1 MNTPRPTFLRAIVT
15 VCLSAGL
22 LLAVAACDDAFID
35 PFDNNERYY
44 TLYGYLDAI
53 ETEHAVRVIPVT
65 RTPEHITSPTDDQAT
80 IDAVVTSTDLRTGQR
95 ITWRHTLEKLDDG
108 TYGHIFRASFIVR
121 PSNMYRLEVKRSDGK
136 TATAETKVPYIPEA
150 ARFRVDPI
158 EVTLDSVVTQ
168 RWYLTGVPS
177 PWKIEGVYLMGND
190 FRPPGAISHRFYVP
204 YGRTGER
211 IDDDT
216 WHFTLN
222 ISEDQTQVREQL
234 EHFRSIGVF
243 GRSEEHLRAV
253 GIRVRMLDAN
263 WDPPEGVFDPE
274 VLAQPGTLSN
284 VENGYGFW
292 GSIGL
297 YVQEW
302 EASFGFSWLLGYKGV
317 PCDYATCS
325 R

>member
-22 LLAVAACDDAFID
+22 MLAVAACDDAFID

-65 RTPEHITSPTDDQAT
+65 RFPERITSPTDDQAT

-108 TYGHIFRASFIVR
+108 AYGHIFRASFIVR
-121 PSNMYRLEVKRSDGK
+121 PSNTYRLEVKRSDGK
-136 TATAETKVPYIPEA
+136 TATAETTVPYFPEA
-150 ARFRVDPI
+150 ARFEFDPLEI
-158 EVTLDSVVTQ
+158 TPDSVVTQ
-168 RWYLTGVPS
+168 EWYLKGVAS
-177 PWKIEGVYLMGND
+177 PWNIEAVYLFGNAYL
-190 FRPPGAISHRFYVP
+190 PPGGISHRFYVP
-204 YGRTGER
+204 HGRPGER

-216 WHFTLN
+216 WRFKLS
-222 ISEDQTQVREQL
+222 ISEDQINVREQL
-234 EHFRSIGVF
+234 AYFRSIGVF
-243 GRSEEHLRAV
+243 DSSAVYIRTV

-302 EASFGFSWLLGYKGV
+302 PTTLEFSMLLGYKGIG
-317 PCDYATCS
+317 CGLCEI
-325 R
+325 